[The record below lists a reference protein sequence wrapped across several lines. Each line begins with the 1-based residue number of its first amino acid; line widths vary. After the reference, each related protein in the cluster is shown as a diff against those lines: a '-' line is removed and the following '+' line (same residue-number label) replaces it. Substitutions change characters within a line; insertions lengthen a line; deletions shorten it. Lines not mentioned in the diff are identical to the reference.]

1 MSESIIK
8 IENLSLTY
16 ETDKEKFEALKDI
29 NLDIKR
35 GEFVCL
41 IGPSGCGKST
51 LLGVLE
57 GLLKPTGGK
66 AYIKDEEIRGA
77 GLERAVVFQNYS
89 LFPWMT
95 AKKNVAFAVR
105 ESKRGTE
112 NISKKDANKIAEAYL
127 EKVGLKGYENKQ
139 PGELSGG
146 MQQRVA
152 IARALAC
159 NPEILLMDEPFGA
172 IDAKTRETLQQL
184 LLKLWNEDE
193 NKKTIVFVT
202 HDLEEAIFLA
212 DRIVFMVPKGI
223 HSIINVELER
233 PRDKDKLLLNE
244 KYRSLRSRLVKL
256 FYDEEGETEFVGGAG
271 I

>member
-1 MSESIIK
+1 MALIEIK
-8 IENLSLTY
+8 DLSLTY
-16 ETDKEKFEALKDI
+16 QSDKSSFDALNDI
-29 NLDIKR
+29 NLQIEK

-57 GLLKPTGGK
+57 GLLEPTRGQVFINDK
-66 AYIKDEEIRGA
+66 EIHGP
-77 GLERAVVFQNYS
+77 GSDRAVVFQNYS

-95 AKKNVAFAVR
+95 ARKNVAFAII

-112 NISKKDANKIAEAYL
+112 KIKKADAYKIADEYL
-127 EKVGLKGYENKQ
+127 ERVGLSEYKNKL

-172 IDAKTRETLQQL
+172 IDAKTRDVLQQL
-184 LLKLWNEDE
+184 LLRLWAEDKE
-193 NKKTIVFVT
+193 KKTIVFVT

-212 DRIVFMVPKGI
+212 DKIVFMEPKGI
-223 HSIINVELER
+223 KNIIDVRIER
-233 PRDKDKLLLNE
+233 PRLKE
-244 KYRSLRSRLVKL
+244 KMLSNDRYRSLRSRLVKM
-256 FYDEEGETEFVGGAG
+256 FSNEDEEVVLTGGAG